1 MTTHN
6 DTKLKKLFKLL
17 YPNNVI
23 TSSLLDSNGI
33 SRHLRR
39 YYQESGWI
47 EPIGRGAYKKP
58 GDTIEWQAGV
68 NALQNQLN
76 IRVHVGGLT
85 ALALHGF
92 SHYFRISK
100 ETLYLF
106 SQLQIRLPQWFM
118 DYNWKVDLFLKT
130 TSFLPETRGIKE
142 MDIKEIKI
150 NVSTPER
157 AIFECLYLAPQHADL
172 VECYQVLEGL
182 VNLKPKLL
190 NDLLIACNSIKVK
203 RIFLCMAEKAN
214 HQWFQFLKLDNIDI
228 GSGDRMIIENG
239 VYNSKYK
246 ITIPKELAEL

>member
-130 TSFLPETRGIKE
+130 TSFLPETGGIKE

-157 AIFECLYLAPQHADL
+157 AIFEYLYLAPQHADL

-203 RIFLCMAEKAN
+203 RIFLYMAEKAN
-214 HQWFQFLKLDNIDI
+214 HQWFQFLKLDIIDI
-228 GSGDRMIIENG
+228 GIGDRMIIENG